1 MLYDVNSMNV
11 KALLVALYA
20 RAEAERRQR
29 ALQSEIDKV
38 KRRMVKRSFHAM
50 TGSNEHAY

>member
-38 KRRMVKRSFHAM
+38 KRRMVKPDPPSTDPSMR
-50 TGSNEHAY
+50 